1 MDERRLVRL
10 RDITQG
16 SRSFDLEKALGNIL
30 SELKN
35 ADVQARFG
43 IVLCGK
49 DRRSYVLDP
58 SKKDCEKLSAKQNK
72 KKSAITR
79 NWVLVQDSVVE
90 DLLRGFVSPL
100 TLLQRGELRFTGQES
115 CFTQVLRTLGS
126 TPQAVVRP
134 CDEES

>member
-1 MDERRLVRL
+1 MDERRLVKL
-10 RDITQG
+10 RDVTQR
-16 SRSFDLEKALGNIL
+16 SRSFDLEKALRNVL

-35 ADVQARFG
+35 ADVQAQFG
-43 IVLCGK
+43 IVLCGE

-58 SKKDCEKLSAKQNK
+58 SKKDCKRLSAKKSK

-115 CFTQVLRTLGS
+115 CFTQVLSALAS
-126 TPQAVVRP
+126 TPQAVLRP
-134 CDEES
+134 CDEEP